1 MKWKK
6 NWTFSSKL
14 EKNSFIYKHF
24 AFQWTNSRGKYNF
37 KNFSNFFRKL
47 LTMKIW
53 LIRFDKNANPNPEI
67 IIDSRSNKYFS
78 LKSELTTHL
87 YFSYFFYFRDCKLFR
102 SSGSDSAL
110 HASQLDPDDPV
121 SNSNLSRFIHA
132 SRHLA
137 TALIKPSMERS
148 PRRFSFVRR

>member
-67 IIDSRSNKYFS
+67 IIDSRSNKFLTKIRINYTFIFFLFFLFS
-78 LKSELTTHL
+78 RLQTVSFKW
-87 YFSYFFYFRDCKLFR
+87 FRFR
-102 SSGSDSAL
+102 VTRLSTRPRWPSFEFQLIQIYPRVSSPCHRVNKTFHGT
-110 HASQLDPDDPV
+110 
-121 SNSNLSRFIHA
+121 I
-132 SRHLA
+132 A
-137 TALIKPSMERS
+137 TKILLCP
-148 PRRFSFVRR
+148 

>member
-1 MKWKK
+1 MKK

-67 IIDSRSNKYFS
+67 IIDSRNNKF
-78 LKSELTTHL
+78 LTKIRINYTFIFFL
-87 YFSYFFYFRDCKLFR
+87 FFYFRDCKLFR

>member
-1 MKWKK
+1 MEK

-47 LTMKIW
+47 LAMKIW

-87 YFSYFFYFRDCKLFR
+87 YFSYFFYFRDCWSQTVSFKWFR
-102 SSGSDSAL
+102 FRVTRLSTRPRWPSFEFQLIQIYPRVSSPCHRVNKTL
-110 HASQLDPDDPV
+110 HGT
-121 SNSNLSRFIHA
+121 I
-132 SRHLA
+132 A
-137 TALIKPSMERS
+137 TKILLCP
-148 PRRFSFVRR
+148 